1 MSTPTTDTSLA
12 PQPIDP
18 LRDIDGRKTAMWLIF
33 GSLGV
38 FISLWLLAVL
48 FNFAADEAK
57 MQKVDRAP
65 TVELNGLHGEE
76 ATRLGKPGASPT
88 DAGFDKLRAA
98 MKKYSAK

>member
-1 MSTPTTDTSLA
+1 MQKQQSSTGANLNTQKDH
-12 PQPIDP
+12 QPY
-18 LRDIDGRKTAMWLIF
+18 A
-33 GSLGV
+33 S
-38 FISLWLLAVL
+38 LLA
-48 FNFAADEAK
+48 FAADEAK

-88 DAGFDKLRAA
+88 DAGFDKLLAA